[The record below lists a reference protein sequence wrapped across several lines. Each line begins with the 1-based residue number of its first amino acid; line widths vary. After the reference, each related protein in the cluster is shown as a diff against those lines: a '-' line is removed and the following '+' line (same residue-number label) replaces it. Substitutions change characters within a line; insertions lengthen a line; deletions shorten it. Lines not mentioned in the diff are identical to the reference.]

1 MYGPTLQ
8 RLKVVKWADVPTHL
22 RTTAAGTRVNLAGVV
37 SGRQERTSA
46 RGNRFA
52 FIQMSDATGQFEMVA
67 FAEVL
72 AGARELLDSGR
83 PLMAVVDA
91 QVNGDD
97 IKLSAQ
103 GFQYLDEAAKNV
115 SVGLVIYLDDPEP
128 VGNVKSLLER
138 VGRGSGEVTVISSVA
153 QGREAEIRLPGRY
166 KLNMEAASA
175 IKSLPGVVDA
185 RVV

>member
-1 MYGPTLQ
+1 ME
-8 RLKVVKWADVPTHL
+8 L
-22 RTTAAGTRVNLAGVV
+22 RSV
-37 SGRQERTSA
+37 
-46 RGNRFA
+46 
-52 FIQMSDATGQFEMVA
+52 
-67 FAEVL
+67 
-72 AGARELLDSGR
+72 LLDS
-83 PLMAVVDA
+83 LA
-91 QVNGDD
+91 
-97 IKLSAQ
+97 
-103 GFQYLDEAAKNV
+103 LDEAAKNV

-128 VGNVKSLLER
+128 VGTVKSLLDR